1 MEKISNEQIV
11 SVIEEQTG
19 MSREQFGSVS
29 LNTADRKTYR
39 VIVFNIEKT
48 KKGEPRERK
57 TSNFS
62 FEDALMVFDSISIE
76 IEKNRELKSKITSV
90 KTLITS
96 VQEIKDSG
104 MKVIPIQSNIKEE
117 GTKDDSRSWLN

>member
-19 MSREQFGSVS
+19 MRREQFGSVS

-48 KKGEPRERK
+48 KKGGPRERK

-62 FEDALMVFDSISIE
+62 LEDALMIFNIISIE

-90 KTLITS
+90 KTLISS
-96 VQEIKDSG
+96 VIEVKESG
-104 MKVIPIQSNIKEE
+104 MKVIPIQCNVKEE
-117 GTKDDSRSWLN
+117 ETNNDTKCWF

>member
-1 MEKISNEQIV
+1 MEKVSNEQIV

-62 FEDALMVFDSISIE
+62 FEDALMVFDVISIE

-96 VQEIKDSG
+96 VQEVKDSG

-117 GTKDDSRSWLN
+117 VTKDDSRSWLN

>member
-29 LNTADRKTYR
+29 INTADRKTYR
-39 VIVFNIEKT
+39 VIVFTINKI
-48 KKGEPRERK
+48 KKGEPKERR

-62 FEDALMVFDSISIE
+62 FEDALMVFDVISIE
-76 IEKNRELKSKITSV
+76 IEKNRERKSKITSV
-90 KTLITS
+90 KTLIDS
-96 VQEIKDSG
+96 VQEVKDSG
-104 MKVIPIQSNIKEE
+104 MKVIPMQCNVSEME
-117 GTKDDSRSWLN
+117 DAQW